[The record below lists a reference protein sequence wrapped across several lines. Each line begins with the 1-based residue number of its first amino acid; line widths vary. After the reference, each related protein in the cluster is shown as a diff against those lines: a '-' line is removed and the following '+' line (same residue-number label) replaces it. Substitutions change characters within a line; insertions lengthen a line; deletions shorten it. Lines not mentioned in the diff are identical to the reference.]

1 MADDLQIT
9 MSAKGDLERDLK
21 NTIKNVA
28 RLEAQLRD
36 LGDATDPSAERDIK
50 RLTGQL
56 DKAYDKSKILS
67 GAVDNL
73 DRNLDQ
79 MGASAQT
86 AGRKTDGLSRDLD
99 GAHRRSKSFTAGW
112 GKMIGVVAGVT
123 AAIGAASGAFRFLSD
138 SVNEAREAR
147 KAIAQTA
154 AVMKSMGRT
163 EGPAAITRMVDR
175 LEAASGID
183 GDNLREMTN
192 VLFTFGNVTDD
203 VFVKANE
210 LALDLSVS
218 YGKDLSSSAIMV
230 GKALN
235 DPLKGLT
242 ALGRVGVQFSAKQ
255 QDQIK
260 SMMAVNDVA
269 GAQAIIVKELTKQV
283 GGSAAAQAD
292 GIAKA
297 QVAWG
302 NLKAT
307 IGEVL
312 MSVSGGGVDIT
323 AALQNMTKW
332 ITENK
337 DSIVSALEKIISV
350 TFKIISVWFKAISVW
365 LKVESVVI
373 NGVGY
378 IVGAI
383 ARLLDVMAFTA
394 RGMAAIGL
402 ISDETAASFTGAAD
416 SAHNVADGL
425 RGMGNRAG
433 DASRKA
439 DQASTTF
446 DRMSRNMDD
455 SSKKAEKFK
464 NKLRDIGIEVDNLNK
479 KDLKKLQ
486 NLLDAGLPGV
496 TSQGGVPMDTRSPW
510 GAGPALGASGLA
522 AAHAGYASSLGGHQI
537 TSGVRAWGLGSA
549 RSDHLRGRAMDV
561 RGPRLGSYANA
572 VRASGGYAAFHGQGG
587 SRHLHVVP
595 NTNRPGSQSVA
606 GGDTLHAE
614 LHFHGG
620 APKPFDVRAG
630 VISGMRAVE
639 RSRRE
644 RGGA

>member
-1 MADDLQIT
+1 

-21 NTIKNVA
+21 NTIKTVA
-28 RLEAQLRD
+28 KLEAQLRA
-36 LGDATDPSAERDIK
+36 ATDGTSGATERDVEK
-50 RLTGQL
+50 LTRQL
-56 DKAYDKSKILS
+56 DKAYDKSKTLS

-86 AGRKTDGLSRDLD
+86 AGRKADGLSRDLD
-99 GAHRRSKSFTAGW
+99 QAKRKGAGFTAGW

-147 KAIAQTA
+147 KAMAQTA

-163 EGPAAITRMVDR
+163 EAPKKIEQMVDELSR
-175 LEAASGID
+175 VSGID
-183 GDNLREMTN
+183 DDELRKMTN

-218 YGKDLSSSAIMV
+218 YGKDLNSAAIMV

-242 ALGRVGVQFSAKQ
+242 ALGRVGVQFTAQ
-255 QDQIK
+255 QTAQIK
-260 SMMAVNDVA
+260 EMMAVNDVA
-269 GAQAIIVKELTKQV
+269 GAQAIIVKELTRQV

-302 NLKAT
+302 NLKEA
-307 IGEVL
+307 IGETL
-312 MSVSGGGVDIT
+312 MSVGTGGTDIVGM
-323 AALQNMTKW
+323 LEKMTKW
-332 ITENK
+332 IQDNQE
-337 DSIVSALEKIISV
+337 SIVSALQKIISV
-350 TFKIISVWFKAISVW
+350 TFKVISVWFKMASVW
-365 LKVESVVI
+365 LKIESVII

-383 ARLLDVMAFTA
+383 AKLLEVMAFTA

-402 ISDETAASFTGAAD
+402 ISDNTAAAFTGAAD
-416 SAHNVADGL
+416 TANDVANGL
-425 RGMGNRAG
+425 RGVGNRAG
-433 DASRKA
+433 EASKKA
-439 DQASTTF
+439 NEASTMF
-446 DRMSRNMDD
+446 DRMSRGLNA
-455 SSKKAEKFK
+455 SSQKAQKFRD
-464 NKLRDIGIEVDNLNK
+464 KLSNVGIEIDKLNR

-510 GAGPALGASGLA
+510 GAGPSLGQTGLA
-522 AAHAGYASSLGGHQI
+522 AAHAGYAASLGGHQI
-537 TSGVRAWGLGSA
+537 TSGVRAWNLGSA

-595 NTNRPGSQSVA
+595 NTNRPTPTAS

-614 LHFHGG
+614 VHFHGG
-620 APKPFDVRAG
+620 SPRPFDVRSA
-630 VISGMRAVE
+630 VASGLREAE